1 MRQGKWQNM
10 SKRDYYEVLSVSRT
24 ASDEELK
31 KAYRRCAMKY
41 HPDRNAG
48 DATSEASFKE
58 CKEAYEVLSDASRR
72 RLYDQHGHA
81 AFEHG
86 MGGGGGGAGRSE
98 DMGDIFGD
106 IFGNIFGGAGGG
118 GRGPRRGADIGY
130 VMELGLED
138 AVAGVDKRIEIPTL
152 DACGGCKSTGS
163 ADGKMHNCGTCQG
176 RGQVRIQR
184 GIFSMQQAC
193 PHCGGRGQ
201 SIENPCADCHGQG
214 RIEGTKSL
222 EVKMPAGVDNGD
234 RIRLAGEGE
243 AGPAGSPPGDLYVEI
258 RVREHEFFQRDG
270 DDLHCDVPIR
280 LGQAALGASIRVPT
294 LGGEVEL
301 KVPAETQTGK
311 VFRLRDKGVQSV
323 RSRRRGDLFCRVVME
338 TPVNLTSEQRELLQK
353 LEASFTGEDARRH
366 SPRSSTFMDGVKGF
380 WDRMTSP

>member
-1 MRQGKWQNM
+1 M
-10 SKRDYYEVLSVSRT
+10 SKRDYYEVLGVSRT

-41 HPDRNAG
+41 HPDRNPD
-48 DATSEASFKE
+48 DATAEASFKE

-72 RLYDQHGHA
+72 RMYDQHGHA

-86 MGGGGGGAGRSE
+86 MGGGGGGGYSD

-106 IFGNIFGGAGGG
+106 IFGNIFGGGGG

-130 VMELGLED
+130 VMELSLED
-138 AVAGVDKRIEIPTL
+138 AVAGIEKRIEIPTL
-152 DACGGCKSTGS
+152 DECGGCKGSGS
-163 ADGKMHNCGTCQG
+163 ADGKLQTCNTCHG

-201 SIENPCADCHGQG
+201 SIENPCGDCHGQG
-214 RIEGTKSL
+214 RIEGTKNL
-222 EVKMPAGVDNGD
+222 EVKIPAGVDSGD

-323 RSRRRGDLFCRVVME
+323 RSRHRGDLYCRVVIE
-338 TPVNLTSEQRELLQK
+338 TPVNLTGEQRELLQK

-380 WDRMTSP
+380 WDRMTSS